1 MSAPKWTRAGRARA
15 RARGYVLDAVAWRR
29 AAVPF
34 ARDAPFLEE
43 LDVLVLGH
51 GDRRGPSVPSR
62 ARGEKTRN
70 RAQFAWRVSRA
81 RSVEEWRRRAR
92 ARVWVGADACAAER
106 DDSRV
111 ETFRGGNDAD
121 ARLGVMPNR
130 LRVTLSPSARFPRRL
145 SSFQTYIIRRLFARP
160 RNLGAEPR
168 FIGKTASA
176 LSDRRSRDARQIAA
190 HRARSSPVPS
200 IRTVRTR

>member
-1 MSAPKWTRAGRARA
+1 MDASGTRARA
-15 RARGYVLDAVAWRR
+15 RCGYVLDAVAWRR
-29 AAVPF
+29 AAVSF

-81 RSVEEWRRRAR
+81 RSVEEWRRRER

-121 ARLGVMPNR
+121 ARLGVMRGAKPV
-130 LRVTLSPSARFPRRL
+130 RVTLSPSARFP
-145 SSFQTYIIRRLFARP
+145 
-160 RNLGAEPR
+160 G
-168 FIGKTASA
+168 G
-176 LSDRRSRDARQIAA
+176 
-190 HRARSSPVPS
+190 
-200 IRTVRTR
+200 